1 MPLSKAQHDRI
12 DALWDDLKKKEQDIL
27 KESVRLFLKWLK
39 DVAWTLWDS
48 VKDWIRRNWDD
59 FVYGL

>member
-39 DVAWTLWDS
+39 DVAWALWDS

>member
-12 DALWDDLKKKEQDIL
+12 DALWDDLKRKEQDIL
-27 KESVRLFLKWLK
+27 KESVGLFLKWLK
-39 DVAWTLWDS
+39 DVAWSLWDA

-59 FVYGL
+59 FLYGL